1 MRRKSSIRNKYI
13 KVLYGKCH
21 RCRCEFIA
29 TENEC
34 HEFDET
40 YGYTTDCPE
49 CKALVAL
56 KYVCKDKVR
65 PDYWRDN

>member
-1 MRRKSSIRNKYI
+1 MKIITHGRITE

-21 RCRCEFIA
+21 HCGCEFIA
-29 TENEC
+29 TKNEC
-34 HEFDET
+34 REFDET

-49 CKALVAL
+49 CTTLVAL
-56 KYVCKDKVR
+56 KYVCKNKVI